1 MQFSGYISKHLYS
14 RIAGKEDEIIQTPL
28 NDDEV
33 RALNIF
39 KVPYEK
45 TINDNGYP
53 IYILDTK
60 DLKAVFC
67 N

>member
-14 RIAGKEDEIIQTPL
+14 RITGKEDEIIQTPL

>member
-14 RIAGKEDEIIQTPL
+14 RIVGKEDGVIQTPL
-28 NDDEV
+28 EADEV
-33 RALNIF
+33 RALNVF
-39 KVPYEK
+39 KVPYEE
-45 TINDNGYP
+45 TVNDNGYH
-53 IYILDTK
+53 IYKLDTR

>member
-14 RIAGKEDEIIQTPL
+14 RVAGKDDEVIQTPL
-28 NDDEV
+28 SDDEL

-39 KVPYEK
+39 NVPYEK

-53 IYILDTK
+53 IYILDNK
-60 DLKAVFC
+60 DLRAVFC

>member
-14 RIAGKEDEIIQTPL
+14 RIAGKDDEVIQTPL
-28 NDDEV
+28 SNDEL

-39 KVPYEK
+39 KVPYEE
-45 TINDNGYP
+45 TVNDHGCP

-60 DLKAVFC
+60 DLRTVFC

>member
-14 RIAGKEDEIIQTPL
+14 RIAGKEDEVIQTPL
-28 NDDEV
+28 NDDEL

-39 KVPYEK
+39 KVPYEE
-45 TINDNGYP
+45 TVNGNGCR

-60 DLKAVFC
+60 LLRAVFC